1 MITTAH
7 EFKRLCESTNPEEYC
22 RSATDEAP
30 LEVWR
35 EIVDDMPEM
44 RFWVAQNKTVPI
56 EILDLLAMNSDAQVR
71 DMVARKRKITESTAI
86 RLASDPDETVRAA
99 LATNA
104 KLTDVVR
111 NILLNDQSPLVQNAI
126 AKRNKKANKTW

>member
-7 EFKRLCESTNPEEYC
+7 EFKRLRESTNPVEYC
-22 RSATDEAP
+22 RAASDEAS

-35 EIVDDMPEM
+35 EIVEDMPEM
-44 RFWVAQNKTVPI
+44 RFGVAQNKTVPI
-56 EILDLLAMNSDAQVR
+56 EILNLLAMNSDARVR
-71 DMVARKRKITESTAI
+71 NMVARKRKITESIAI
-86 RLASDPDETVRAA
+86 RLASDRDETVRAA

-111 NILLNDQSPLVQNAI
+111 DILVNDQSPLVKNAI
-126 AKRNKKANKTW
+126 AKRNKNG